1 MVGVLD
7 YIWLVPALPLLGV
20 ILNGAIAL
28 FAERPLLLKEAK
40 AEASHGGHGDP
51 SRGPSSHG
59 TSHGP
64 SARGTSASM
73 GKAHDAS
80 SPDDGHGHGGSH
92 GGAHGHHEAPAYR
105 KLVGFIG
112 PAVVGAAFVVAL
124 LAVLELAARP
134 DHDRLFVRILFPWI
148 NAGGLSTNVAFQL
161 DPLSSVMIL
170 VVTGVGFLIHV
181 YSVGYM
187 SHEKA
192 VARYFVY
199 LNLFTFA
206 MLTLVLADNFLL
218 MFVGWEG
225 VGLCSYLLIGYWYEK
240 QSASDA
246 GKKAFIVNRIGD
258 FVFMLGA
265 FLIFWTFGSLTYTEV
280 FAKIPALQGSGALTE
295 EIATAITLLL
305 FVGATGKSAQIPLY
319 VWLPDAMEGPTP
331 VSALIHAAT
340 MVTAGVY
347 MVARSNA
354 LYLLA
359 PTSMMVVAIVGALT
373 AIFSATIGI
382 TQNDIKR
389 VLAYSTVSQLGY
401 MFLACGVGAFTAG
414 IFHLM
419 THAFFK
425 ALLFLGSGSVIH
437 ALAGEQDM
445 RNMGGLKKHIPVTFW
460 TMFIATFAIAGIPPL
475 AGFFS
480 KDEILWQSF
489 SSPHGHVIL
498 WAVGTVAAGVT
509 AFYMFRLIFLTFY
522 GDSRMNPQVEKQV
535 HESPYSM
542 TVPLMVL
549 AVLAVVGG
557 WIGVPAVLGGANR
570 FEHWLAPVF
579 GHAAPAAA
587 EGGAHHSAVLEW
599 LLMGGSVLV
608 AACGIGLAYS
618 LYRVRP
624 NRPAEIAAKVPGIY
638 DVVLNKYYVDE
649 LYDIVFVRRIVN
661 GSIWLWQAFDAAFID
676 GIVNGVAAIVRE
688 AGDAIRRAQTG
699 VVGNYAFSL
708 LLGAVLIVGY
718 LFFK

>member
-1 MVGVLD
+1 MVGILD
-7 YIWLVPALPLLGV
+7 YIWLVPAFPLLGV

-40 AEASHGGHGDP
+40 AEAHE
-51 SRGPSSHG
+51 
-59 TSHGP
+59 
-64 SARGTSASM
+64 AA
-73 GKAHDAS
+73 
-80 SPDDGHGHGGSH
+80 HGGSH
-92 GGAHGHHEAPAYR
+92 GTSAADPHGASHGDASHGHHEAPAYR

-112 PAVVGAAFVVAL
+112 PAVVAAAFVVAL

-134 DHDRLFVRILFPWI
+134 AHDRLFIRVLFPWI
-148 NAGGLSTNVAFQL
+148 QAGGLSTNVAFQL

-187 SHEKA
+187 AHEKA

-240 QSASDA
+240 KSASDA

-258 FVFMLGA
+258 FGFMLGA
-265 FLIFWTFGSLTYTEV
+265 FLIFWTFGSLNYTEV
-280 FAKIPALQGSGALTE
+280 FARIPGLKASGLLTE
-295 EIATAITLLL
+295 EIATVITLLL
-305 FVGATGKSAQIPLY
+305 FLGATGKSAQIPLY

-359 PTSMMVVAIVGALT
+359 PTSMLVVAIVGALT

-445 RNMGGLKKHIPVTFW
+445 RNMGGLRKYLPITFT
-460 TMFIATFAIAGIPPL
+460 TMFIATLAIAGIPGL
-475 AGFFS
+475 SGFFS
-480 KDEILWQSF
+480 KDEILWQAY
-489 SSPHGHVIL
+489 SSPYGHVAL

-509 AFYMFRLIFLTFY
+509 AFYMFRLVFMTFF
-522 GDSRMNPQVEKQV
+522 GDSRMNPQVEKHV
-535 HESPYSM
+535 HESPYAM

-557 WIGVPAVLGGANR
+557 WVGVPPVLGEYLGGIPNS

-579 GHAAPAAA
+579 GHAAAGAAAAA
-587 EGGAHHSAVLEW
+587 EGGAHHSAALEFA
-599 LLMGGSVLV
+599 LMGGSVAV
-608 AACGIGLAYS
+608 ALCGIALAYY
-618 LYRVRP
+618 LYRVHP
-624 NRPAEIAAKVPGIY
+624 NKPAEIAAKVPGIY
-638 DVVLNKYYVDE
+638 DVVLNKYYIDE
-649 LYDIVFVRRIVN
+649 IYDAAVVNRIVN
-661 GSIWLWQAFDAAFID
+661 GSVWLWQAFDAAFLD
-676 GIVNGVAAIVRE
+676 GIVNGIAAIVRG
-688 AGDAIRRAQTG
+688 AGDGVRRAQTG
-699 VVGNYAFSL
+699 VVGSYAFSL

-718 LFFK
+718 LFIK